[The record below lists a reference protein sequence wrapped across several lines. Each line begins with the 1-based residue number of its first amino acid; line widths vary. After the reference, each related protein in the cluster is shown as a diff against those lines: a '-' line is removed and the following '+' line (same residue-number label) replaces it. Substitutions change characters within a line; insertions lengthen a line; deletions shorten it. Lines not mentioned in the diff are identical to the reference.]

1 MYIPLHKTSSEA
13 KMFSYGFL
21 KQYICA
27 VINIKTPWQKCWN
40 EHPLW
45 REVDPPSPPPK
56 QCCAR
61 INVSKDRARMCLA
74 LPVSIQNWFGGRG
87 LMKRYLFNY
96 LYWVIHFCSIV
107 STNFVNDCSISYS
120 KVNRY
125 GIPNWQ
131 TDININK
138 QANRQTEKYTGRQT
152 KTKNQADKMTD
163 GGTNRINALI
173 LTVNELW
180 IW

>member
-45 REVDPPSPPPK
+45 REVDPPPPPPK

-87 LMKRYLFNY
+87 LITYLIICIGSCTFVQSFQQI
-96 LYWVIHFCSIV
+96 LWMIV
-107 STNFVNDCSISYS
+107 ALTN
-120 KVNRY
+120 K
-125 GIPNWQ
+125 Q
-131 TDININK
+131 TDRQKNI
-138 QANRQTEKYTGRQT
+138 QAGRQTDKKTGRQ
-152 KTKNQADKMTD
+152 NDW
-163 GGTNRINALI
+163 RR
-173 LTVNELW
+173 NESNKRTY
-180 IW
+180 IDR